1 MWQQEDDM
9 IKDEDELLERDI
21 GAAILFFSFDKYLF
35 EKFTKIF
42 CNLDKLRG
50 ILVLQ
55 YYFRLLTNIFV
66 WKFYKGFFKFWLLPI

>member
-21 GAAILFFSFDKYLF
+21 GAAILFSSFDKY
-35 EKFTKIF
+35 
-42 CNLDKLRG
+42 
-50 ILVLQ
+50 
-55 YYFRLLTNIFV
+55 IFV